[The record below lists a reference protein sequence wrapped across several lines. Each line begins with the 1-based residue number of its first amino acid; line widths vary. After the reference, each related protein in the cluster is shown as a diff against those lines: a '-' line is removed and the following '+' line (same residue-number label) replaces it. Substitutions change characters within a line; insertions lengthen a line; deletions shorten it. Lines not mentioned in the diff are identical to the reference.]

1 MVVLATRS
9 ESESEIENEN
19 ENENESE
26 SESVIDAQMRG
37 DVANGIAMMSVCVMS
52 QTRKRSGDVDY
63 DLIETEIGTENE
75 SESDDAEMWCEPEQ
89 QAMLLAYS
97 E

>member
-1 MVVLATRS
+1 MVLATRS

-37 DVANGIAMMSVCVMS
+37 DVANGNAMMSVCVMS
-52 QTRKRSGDVDY
+52 
-63 DLIETEIGTENE
+63 
-75 SESDDAEMWCEPEQ
+75 
-89 QAMLLAYS
+89 
-97 E
+97 